1 MASTSLA
8 QKATNTSDH
17 SPQVNMAA
25 DVKDNINDTFVTQ
38 RAGKIVQGTPLYVP
52 LVTQNEKQSPSIFE
66 NRHTLQSTLLLQKKK
81 EMNLVQANLEKK
93 RAEFSKRMEECRE
106 KQEELRVKQ
115 KQIRDRVTKFE
126 KFLKENDAKRQRA
139 NVKALSEKKMR
150 EQKEMEYGQLQ
161 HLQLDLQTK
170 TKNILKLIKKYQIYE
185 NYLQSVVDI
194 LPPDYLDI
202 NEPHVNDI
210 IMRHKTLVE
219 TNEDLIQMVQLN
231 QDGIEE
237 RQSSLTALIKNKNDL
252 ILVYNSQLGT
262 QQKYLDKLKQE
273 SAYKEQRI
281 EERDKT
287 GKERSR
293 MIGETKLAI
302 NNIYDRIV
310 SYNNFRPVSGT
321 IPGAD
326 AEKSG
331 GNATVQINAPLATGG
346 GAGLTIGWANP
357 GDDPLLK
364 EGDLSPTSLA
374 EKLRFI
380 QDRVLDLTTI
390 SVKAEQSMAQ
400 DRIDRQRKQA
410 ALAAEQSQNTS
421 TEEPAQISLFTALLT
436 IGPKT
441 ARRNAGQTQAKIAT
455 IISKRSQEWLQ
466 QQSCSKQESMEI
478 EAWYDFQLVSTPH
491 LLEEPARIVRP
502 FFAPHILLVE
512 TATTF
517 FQSTASLRNNP
528 VNREH

>member
-1 MASTSLA
+1 MTTLTPKAAATAPKGLGSGPSEASVA
-8 QKATNTSDH
+8 QSH
-17 SPQVNMAA
+17 VEMSS
-25 DVKDNINDTFVTQ
+25 DVKDNGDTFVTQ
-38 RAGKIVQGTPLYVP
+38 RGGKIVQGTPLYVP
-52 LVTQNEKQSPSIFE
+52 LMTQNEKQSPSIFE

-139 NVKALSEKKMR
+139 NLKALSERKMR
-150 EQKEMEYGQLQ
+150 EQKEMEHGQLQ
-161 HLQLDLQTK
+161 HLQLDLQSK
-170 TKNILKLIKKYQIYE
+170 TKSILNLIKKYQIYE
-185 NYLQSVVDI
+185 KYLQSVVDI

-219 TNEDLIQMVQLN
+219 TNEDLIQMVQTN

-237 RQSSLTALIKNKNDL
+237 RQSSLAALIKNKNDL

-310 SYNNFRPVSGT
+310 SYNNRPPTTGGS
-321 IPGAD
+321 
-326 AEKSG
+326 SG
-331 GNATVQINAPLATGG
+331 GTGILLTADGDKTTNVAVLNVPTAVGG
-346 GAGLTIGWANP
+346 GAGLTLGWANP

-380 QDRVLDLTTI
+380 QDRVLDLT
-390 SVKAEQSMAQ
+390 S
-400 DRIDRQRKQA
+400 
-410 ALAAEQSQNTS
+410 
-421 TEEPAQISLFTALLT
+421 
-436 IGPKT
+436 
-441 ARRNAGQTQAKIAT
+441 
-455 IISKRSQEWLQ
+455 
-466 QQSCSKQESMEI
+466 
-478 EAWYDFQLVSTPH
+478 
-491 LLEEPARIVRP
+491 
-502 FFAPHILLVE
+502 
-512 TATTF
+512 
-517 FQSTASLRNNP
+517 
-528 VNREH
+528 